1 MMLSFNRFINE
12 AVESE
17 KIDRS
22 AFLYMAPKGDEK
34 QFAQC
39 GTCTLFLP
47 TKQRCGI
54 YHKDDRVV
62 ANASCGLYI
71 SGEPKDNQPIT
82 NVVTPEESGY
92 YKGQVRCE
100 NCSWFDGESTC
111 ELYVELNENLSDVFD
126 LDIKVEPKGCC
137 NAFQK

>member
-1 MMLSFNRFINE
+1 MLSFDEYINE
-12 AVESE
+12 SPKSN

-22 AFLYMAPKGDEK
+22 TFLYLSSRDDGE
-34 QFAQC
+34 QLGQC
-39 GTCTLFLP
+39 STCSLFLP

-54 YHKDDRVV
+54 YSKDDRVV

-71 SGEPKDNQPIT
+71 QGQPNDKQPIT

-92 YKGQVRCE
+92 IKGQVRCE
-100 NCSWFDGESTC
+100 NCSWFDGQSTC
-111 ELYVELNENLSDVFD
+111 DFFVKLNQTLGDVFD
-126 LDIKVEPKGCC
+126 LDTRVQPKGCC

>member
-1 MMLSFNRFINE
+1 MLSFEQFFKEDVDR
-12 AVESE
+12 E
-17 KIDRS
+17 KIGRS
-22 AFLYMAPKGDEK
+22 AFLYMAPKGDSK

-39 GTCTLFLP
+39 GTCALFLP

-71 SGEPKDNQPIT
+71 AGGPKDNQPIT

-92 YKGQVRCE
+92 VKGQVRCE
-100 NCSWFDGESTC
+100 NCSWFDGDSTC
-111 ELYVELNENLSDVFD
+111 DLFVKLNDTLGDIFDIDPTVEA
-126 LDIKVEPKGCC
+126 KGCC

>member
-1 MMLSFNRFINE
+1 MLSFDQFINE
-12 AVESE
+12 AVKDT

-22 AFLYMAPKGDEK
+22 AFLYLSPKDDSK

-39 GTCTLFLP
+39 GTCALFLP

-54 YHKDDRVV
+54 YDKDDRVV

-71 SGEPKDNQPIT
+71 AGQPNDNQPIT
-82 NVVTPEESGY
+82 NAVTPEESGY
-92 YKGQVRCE
+92 VKGQVRCE
-100 NCSWFDGESTC
+100 NCSWFDGQSTC
-111 ELYVELNENLSDVFD
+111 ELFVELNEKLSDVFD
-126 LDIKVEPKGCC
+126 LDVTVEAKGCC